1 MLFVSSEKSKRT
13 QVIKLFKTIYDS
25 SPKEYPNGS
34 TMVFI
39 LLTEG
44 THTSPAYWKK
54 KSCSIMITTMEKKSQ
69 YVLEV

>member
-44 THTSPAYWKK
+44 THTSPAY
-54 KSCSIMITTMEKKSQ
+54 
-69 YVLEV
+69 